1 VCVCVCVCVGN
12 ILIEL
17 TDCVIVEITAS
28 TNDGVVRASDGE
40 RQVHESV
47 GGEGFWNLGPCA

>member
-1 VCVCVCVCVGN
+1 MCVCVCVCVGN